1 MPSLVQ
7 WMEKMKN
14 KTFSTDSVCVGKVI
28 VLSGVLFCYY
38 TTLPCPPAQ
47 CLLVGKRFKKYKN
60 LKNVVGGYCFFV
72 CFKLHFFYRLKRQCD
87 FCSFSI
93 RKYKKMWVCLLRW
106 EMRDVR
112 FKFQKTLL
120 KWNWIWGR
128 MSASGL
134 RLWRICCWNHW
145 IEN

>member
-1 MPSLVQ
+1 
-7 WMEKMKN
+7 MEKMKN
-14 KTFSTDSVCVGKVI
+14 KTFSVDSVCREGYCIIWGVILLLHHTTMPASTMSACREKVQKI
-28 VLSGVLFCYY
+28 QK
-38 TTLPCPPAQ
+38 T
-47 CLLVGKRFKKYKN
+47 K
-60 LKNVVGGYCFFV
+60 KNVVGGYWLFLFVLNYIYILQTEASMWFFAV
-72 CFKLHFFYRLKRQCD
+72 YPSENF
-87 FCSFSI
+87 
-93 RKYKKMWVCLLRW
+93 KKMWVCLLRW